1 MKYLNLDIN
10 HYLSD
15 KDKGEKPIAI
25 LIKGAVIYLIL
36 LIVSILVISYA
47 HHIGWPKELKPK
59 EKHNT
64 NVNSNWADH
73 RRNNTQTMVVIPQDR
88 NHYQCNLY
96 LFFHFR
102 RIISHRRQIY

>member
-15 KDKGEKPIAI
+15 KDKGEKSMMI
-25 LIKGAVIYLIL
+25 LIGGFFL

-59 EKHNT
+59 EIKKLQFYDP
-64 NVNSNWADH
+64 AK
-73 RRNNTQTMVVIPQDR
+73 
-88 NHYQCNLY
+88 L
-96 LFFHFR
+96 
-102 RIISHRRQIY
+102 